1 MMWPT
6 SIFWWERFLTWYR
19 ILATK
24 SIAERRKER
33 DDAERARLDEIQ
45 RKTDLRNEFF
55 NIDKKNKL
63 DQVDLVEM
71 GMVGGETVETSSIP
85 ENRNVKSQ
93 RFNDSASILGNVIT
107 ETEDLTMTHT
117 GGIPANLESGQLV
130 SGKEKETKIS
140 DGNSKA
146 LSEKNDKGYINK
158 YFIYWK

>member
-1 MMWPT
+1 MT
-6 SIFWWERFLTWYR
+6 LQR

-33 DDAERARLDEIQ
+33 DDAERARLEEIQ

-107 ETEDLTMTHT
+107 ETEDLTVTHT

-130 SGKEKETKIS
+130 SGKEETKTEEKIS

-146 LSEKNDKGYINK
+146 LSEKNDKGCINK
-158 YFIYWK
+158 HSIYC

>member
-1 MMWPT
+1 MT
-6 SIFWWERFLTWYR
+6 RYR
-19 ILATK
+19 ILTTK

-33 DDAERARLDEIQ
+33 DDAERARLEEIQ

-107 ETEDLTMTHT
+107 RLNP
-117 GGIPANLESGQLV
+117 GIKNRHNFFSRQFFCFKNLEPI
-130 SGKEKETKIS
+130 E
-140 DGNSKA
+140 
-146 LSEKNDKGYINK
+146 
-158 YFIYWK
+158 

>member
-1 MMWPT
+1 MT
-6 SIFWWERFLTWYR
+6 LQR

-33 DDAERARLDEIQ
+33 DDAERARLEEIQ

-107 ETEDLTMTHT
+107 ETEDLTVTHT

-130 SGKEKETKIS
+130 SGKEETTMEKKIS

-146 LSEKNDKGYINK
+146 LSEKNDKGCINK
-158 YFIYWK
+158 HSIYC

>member
-1 MMWPT
+1 MT
-6 SIFWWERFLTWYR
+6 RYR
-19 ILATK
+19 ILTTK

-33 DDAERARLDEIQ
+33 DDAERARLEEIQ

-107 ETEDLTMTHT
+107 ETEDFTMTHT

-130 SGKEKETKIS
+130 SGKENENKIS

-146 LSEKNDKGYINK
+146 LSENNDKGYINK
-158 YFIYWK
+158 YFIYNILEVTVNA